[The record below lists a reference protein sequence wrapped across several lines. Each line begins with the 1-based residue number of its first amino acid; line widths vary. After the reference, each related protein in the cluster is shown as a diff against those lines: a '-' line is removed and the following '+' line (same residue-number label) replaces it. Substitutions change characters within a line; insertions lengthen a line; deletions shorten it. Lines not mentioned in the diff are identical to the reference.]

1 MSKRILSLVSAAFV
15 LAAVAVAQQST
26 TTRTVNFEIVSVN
39 GTTIVYKD
47 MGTGQTKEYVAQPDA
62 RFTMDGK
69 EMGLADLKPGMKG
82 SATVTTTTTTHPVV
96 VTEVKNA
103 TVLAVAGNAIIVKM
117 ADGTNR
123 QFTQADVEKRNAKL
137 YRDGQ
142 EVALSQFR
150 PNDHLSATI
159 VTDGPP
165 KVVSSSAVQAMVK
178 SEPKPAAAAASSAP
192 AAAPAP
198 AASTS
203 ASAPAAAPAPEHH
216 AKLPKT
222 ASSVPAA
229 GALGALLVSLG
240 LALTIRRRLA
250 R

>member
-69 EMGLADLKPGMKG
+69 EMGLSDLKPGMKG

-96 VTEVKNA
+96 VTEVRNA

-159 VTDGPP
+159 VTDAPP
-165 KVVSSSAVQAMVK
+165 RVVSSSDVKAMVK
-178 SEPKPAAAAASSAP
+178 SEPKPAAAASS
-192 AAAPAP
+192 APAP

-203 ASAPAAAPAPEHH
+203 ASAPEAAPAAEHH

-229 GALGALLVSLG
+229 GALGVLLVSLG
-240 LALTIRRRLA
+240 LALTIRRRFA

>member
-1 MSKRILSLVSAAFV
+1 MSRRILSLVSAAFV

-26 TTRTVNFEIVSVN
+26 STRTVNFEIVSVN

-69 EMGLADLKPGMKG
+69 EIGLSDLKPGMKG

-96 VTEVKNA
+96 VTEVRNA

-150 PNDHLSATI
+150 PNDHLTATI
-159 VTDGPP
+159 VTDSAP
-165 KVVSSSAVQAMVK
+165 KVVSSSDVKAMVK
-178 SEPKPAAAAASSAP
+178 SEPKPAAAASSAPAPAPAPAAAASSAP
-192 AAAPAP
+192 AEAPA
-198 AASTS
+198 
-203 ASAPAAAPAPEHH
+203 HH

-222 ASSVPAA
+222 ASPVPAA
-229 GALGALLVSLG
+229 GALGALLVSLV
-240 LALTIRRRLA
+240 LALTIRRRFA

>member
-69 EMGLADLKPGMKG
+69 EMGLSDLKPGMKG

-103 TVLAVAGNAIIVKM
+103 TVLAVAGNAIIVRM

-123 QFTQADVEKRNAKL
+123 QFTQADVDKRNAKL

-159 VTDGPP
+159 VTDSAP
-165 KVVSSSAVQAMVK
+165 KIVSSSQVKAMVK
-178 SEPKPAAAAASSAP
+178 SEPKPARAAAASAP
-192 AAAPAP
+192 APAPEPAPAVASAPAP
-198 AASTS
+198 AA
-203 ASAPAAAPAPEHH
+203 EHH

-229 GALGALLVSLG
+229 GALGALLVCLG
-240 LALTIRRRLA
+240 LALTIRRRFA

>member
-1 MSKRILSLVSAAFV
+1 MSRRLYGIVMSAFL
-15 LAAVAVAQQST
+15 LAGVAAAQQST
-26 TTRTVNFEIVSVN
+26 ATRTVNFEIVSVN

-47 MGTGQTKEYVAQPDA
+47 LGTGQTKEYVAQPDA
-62 RFTMDGK
+62 KFTMDGK
-69 EMGLADLKPGMKG
+69 EMGLSDLKPGMKG

-96 VTEVKNA
+96 VTEVRNA

-159 VTDGPP
+159 VTDAPP
-165 KVVSSSAVQAMVK
+165 KVVSSSQVQAMVK
-178 SEPKPAAAAASSAP
+178 SEPKPAPAAAAPAPAPAPAPEPAAAAAP
-192 AAAPAP
+192 AAAPA
-198 AASTS
+198 A
-203 ASAPAAAPAPEHH
+203 EQH

-222 ASSVPAA
+222 ASAVPAI
-229 GALGALLVSLG
+229 GAFGALLVSLG
-240 LALTIRRRLA
+240 LALAIRRRA